1 MNKYTIWNKIIR
13 NRYLINGFL
22 IVLLSVT
29 CLFSPTLR
37 AQTLGDIRACF
48 DLDIQDTI
56 IWIEQYLDE
65 EGEWKKDSI
74 GAYGEFVYFVFKKE
88 NKIEFERWILFNKYS
103 SLDVEDISS
112 TRNFPDSILKD
123 YLINLRPIH
132 LDEKGK
138 ITDSMI
144 ENFNL
149 FRDRITVLS
158 ENNLISNVWER
169 FLRITIPAATA
180 ALMKIYSTSS
190 FPQSGALI
198 IPYYSKPLLNTL
210 TILVYMNC
218 LNQDDLQECI
228 DYSFVRNKRDLSPE
242 NPVAIEYAS
251 IYANPIYQKIFYN
264 EILNNI
270 PKYILQYPVFNDFTN
285 AFYFS
290 LNSRKRTSYFFDF
303 QHTIINSFEDH

>member
-1 MNKYTIWNKIIR
+1 MNKYTIWNKIIG
-13 NRYLINGFL
+13 NRYIINGLL
-22 IVLLSVT
+22 IVLLNVI

-74 GAYGEFVYFVFKKE
+74 GAYGEFVYFVYKKE

-112 TRNFPDSILKD
+112 TRNFPDSVLKD
-123 YLINLRPIH
+123 FFINLRPIH

-138 ITDSMI
+138 ITDSMT

-158 ENNLISNVWER
+158 EKYPMSIDWKR

-180 ALMKIYSTSS
+180 TLMKIYSTSS

-198 IPYYSKPLLNTL
+198 IPDYSNQILNTL

-218 LNQDDLQECI
+218 LDQADLQECI

-251 IYANPIYQKIFYN
+251 IYANSIYQETFYKS
-264 EILNNI
+264 ILNNI
-270 PKYILQYPVFNDFTN
+270 PKYILQYPDFNDFLN

-290 LNSRKRTSYFFDF
+290 LNSRRSTTYYFDF
-303 QHTIINSFEDH
+303 QFTKINSFEDH